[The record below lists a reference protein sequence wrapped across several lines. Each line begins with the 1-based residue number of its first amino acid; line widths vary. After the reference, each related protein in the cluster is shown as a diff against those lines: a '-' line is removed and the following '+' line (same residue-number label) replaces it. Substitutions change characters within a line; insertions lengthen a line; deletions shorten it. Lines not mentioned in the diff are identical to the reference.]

1 MRTFTLH
8 EVGGGVWAAIAEPGG
23 VAVGNAGYVDLGDET
38 TLVFDTTISL
48 TAGGEL
54 RLAAERSG
62 EITTVAY
69 SHWHGDHVYGAGA
82 MPADALVVATTATAT
97 LMEERGAERLRAL
110 KADPPTEGPF
120 ADLAATEV
128 PKLELIYPDETYTE
142 ERSFSSTER
151 TVHAISYGGGHTL
164 SDAFLWLREE
174 RILFAGD
181 LVVNETH
188 PWVGDGNVQA
198 WPGILERMAELS
210 PETIVPGHGP
220 VAGRETIDFMLA
232 YLHDLSRAVPGSEMP
247 DRYASLA
254 NPNGWARNVES
265 LAAQRVRT

>member
-1 MRTFTLH
+1 MKTFTLH
-8 EVGGGVWAAIAEPGG
+8 EVGSGVWAAIAEPGG

-38 TLVFDTTISL
+38 ALVFDTTISL
-48 TAGGEL
+48 TAAGEL

-82 MPADALVVATTATAT
+82 MPADALIVATAATAT

-120 ADLAATEV
+120 AELAATEV
-128 PKLELIYPDETYTE
+128 PKLELIYPDETYAD
-142 ERSFSSTER
+142 ERSFTGTER
-151 TVHAISYGGGHTL
+151 TAHAISYGGGHTL
-164 SDAFLWLREE
+164 TDAFLWLPEE
-174 RILFAGD
+174 KILFAGD
-181 LVVNETH
+181 LVVYGTH
-188 PWVGDGNVQA
+188 PWVGDGDVGA
-198 WPGILERMAELS
+198 WPGILERMGKLG

-220 VAGRETIDFMLA
+220 VAGPDAIDFMLG
-232 YLHDLSRAVPGSEMP
+232 YLHDLSRAESGSEMP

-265 LAAQRVRT
+265 LAAQRV

>member
-1 MRTFTLH
+1 MKTFTLH
-8 EVGGGVWAAIAEPGG
+8 EVGSGAWAAIAEPGG

-82 MPADALVVATTATAT
+82 MPADALVVATAATVT
-97 LMEERGAERLRAL
+97 LMEEHGAERLRQL

-120 ADLAATEV
+120 AELATEV
-128 PKLELIYPDETYTE
+128 PKLELIYPDETYAE
-142 ERSFSSTER
+142 ERSFGGTER
-151 TVHAISYGGGHTL
+151 TAHAISYGGGHTL
-164 SDAFLWLREE
+164 SDAFLWLPEE
-174 RILFAGD
+174 KILFAGD
-181 LVVNETH
+181 LVVNGTH
-188 PWVGDGNVQA
+188 PWVGDGDVNA
-198 WPGILERMAELS
+198 WPWILERMAELG

-220 VAGRETIDFMLA
+220 VAGPEAIDFMLG
-232 YLHDLSRAVPGSEMP
+232 YLRDLSDASPGSDVPE
-247 DRYASLA
+247 RYGLLA
-254 NPNGWARNVES
+254 NPNGWTRNLEAV
-265 LAAQRVRT
+265 AQQRV